1 MYSFSENFFDIK
13 QFLLRLK
20 QAEFK
25 RLILFGAGGWG
36 EALHD
41 ELIQRDISLPIY
53 FADNDPSKQG
63 INLKDKPILCAQE
76 IDPHTDLVVIT
87 TISAGDQVSNQLED
101 IGFSR
106 DVNYFEVMHSLNYQ
120 YPFNVMEFYKTYV
133 DNFKGMDILHI
144 GPGGQLGVELLLYLM
159 GAKSVFAVEYYSF
172 SLKFPEITRIKNY
185 YDKLGEMA
193 TDRDYG
199 DIFEKGLIRRVEER
213 FFIDQT
219 KIHLLYPCSVT
230 ALPFADQSFDL
241 ILHHAVFE
249 HVMNPERGY
258 EEIFRT
264 LKPGGITV
272 GLVDPQDHRV
282 FSSFEE
288 YYPLKF
294 LEYSRKEWF
303 EIAKNI
309 NYHNQTTF
317 PEHKEMILNQ
327 GFDIEKLDILME
339 TNITDETWQ
348 TFNPAFQRYDAKEI
362 GVLRFAFLA
371 SRPNESL
378 PLY

>member
-1 MYSFSENFFDIK
+1 VYSFSENFFDIK
-13 QFLLRLK
+13 QFLLRLQ

-63 INLKDKPILCAQE
+63 LNLKDKPILCPQE
-76 IDPHTDLVVIT
+76 IHHHNDIVVIT
-87 TISAGDQVSNQLED
+87 TISAGDKVSNQLEGM
-101 IGFSR
+101 GFAR

-120 YPFNVMEFYKTYV
+120 YPFNVMDFYN
-133 DNFKGMDILHI
+133 NFVEDFEGLDILHI

-159 GAKSVFAVEYYSF
+159 GAKSVFAVEYHSF
-172 SLKFPEITRIKNY
+172 NLSFPEITRTKNY
-185 YDKLGEMA
+185 YDNLGEMA
-193 TDRDYG
+193 IDRDYG
-199 DIFEKGLIRRVEER
+199 DIFEKGLIKREQER

-230 ALPFADQSFDL
+230 ALPFADRSFDL

-258 EEIFRT
+258 GEIFRT
-264 LKPGGITV
+264 LKPGGMTI

-282 FSSFEE
+282 FSTFKE

-294 LEYSRKEWF
+294 LEYSREEWN

-309 NYHNQTTF
+309 NYHNQITF
-317 PEHKEMILNQ
+317 PEHKEMILTH
-327 GFDIEKLDILME
+327 GFDIKQLDILME
-339 TNITDETWQ
+339 TDITDEMWQ
-348 TFNPAFQRYDAKEI
+348 KFNPTFRRFDAKEI

>member
-159 GAKSVFAVEYYSF
+159 RAKSVFAVEYYSF

-193 TDRDYG
+193 TDMDYG